1 MSADL
6 FLKIVAR
13 EIPADIVYETDE
25 VLAFRDINPQAPIH
39 VLVIPNRRIAS
50 TDQLDAGDSEI
61 AGRLLLAAAAVA
73 REQGIDQTGY
83 RIVVNCGDD
92 GGRTVDHIHLH
103 VLGGRQ
109 LGWPPG

>member
-39 VLVIPNRRIAS
+39 VLVIPKGRIAS

-61 AGRLLLAAAAVA
+61 AGRLWLAAAAVA

-83 RIVVNCGDD
+83 RIVVN
-92 GGRTVDHIHLH
+92 
-103 VLGGRQ
+103 
-109 LGWPPG
+109 